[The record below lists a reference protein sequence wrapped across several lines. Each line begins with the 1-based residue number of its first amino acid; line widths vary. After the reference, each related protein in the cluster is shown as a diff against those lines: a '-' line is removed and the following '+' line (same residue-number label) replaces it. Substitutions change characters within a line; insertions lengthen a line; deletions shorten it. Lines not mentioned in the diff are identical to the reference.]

1 MTSQNG
7 QQMITIHTLPNFS
20 RHKDNQT
27 KKFDLLIKHNV
38 RNIFFE
44 NHAENEQVQIVTAPF
59 LKKQSLYKVKA
70 GGEHLIFKTFW
81 QASTCIYDKNKFYN
95 ISKC

>member
-38 RNIFFE
+38 RNIFSE
-44 NHAENEQVQIVTAPF
+44 NHAENE
-59 LKKQSLYKVKA
+59 
-70 GGEHLIFKTFW
+70 
-81 QASTCIYDKNKFYN
+81 
-95 ISKC
+95 

>member
-1 MTSQNG
+1 MPSQTG
-7 QQMITIHTLPNFS
+7 QQITTIHRLPNFS

-44 NHAENEQVQIVTAPF
+44 NHAENE
-59 LKKQSLYKVKA
+59 
-70 GGEHLIFKTFW
+70 
-81 QASTCIYDKNKFYN
+81 
-95 ISKC
+95 

>member
-44 NHAENEQVQIVTAPF
+44 NHAENE
-59 LKKQSLYKVKA
+59 
-70 GGEHLIFKTFW
+70 
-81 QASTCIYDKNKFYN
+81 
-95 ISKC
+95 